1 MDCKNKVK
9 DIFSYLLSIKNLNE
23 KIIRNAYEYEKMYC
37 EYDISSMDGCT
48 VNKDLESDW
57 WLEVNK
63 KCKQLYDQLFK
74 IYLEME
80 KKGQDIEIIWGHGLI
95 VWKVNNEKIMHP
107 VLTTRQKVEFNAK
120 DKKFRLTPSS
130 KTSLETGIFEGLDFL
145 NLHSIMQMENEVN
158 SRDLDPRNIANI
170 KDVLEELILYLNS
183 KGRLDEEKSSIEKIK
198 ALSYPVIYNIP
209 VIIIR
214 KNSMRLWQKELVNII
229 NEIDNGY
236 PIPETVKA
244 LVYDKKLEQSEKDF
258 NEWKDVSQDLLF
270 PLPSNHE
277 QNQIVRKLCENYG
290 VVVQGPPGTGKS
302 HTIVN
307 LICHLL
313 AHGKRVL
320 VTSQTDRALKVL
332 VNKIPDEIKPLCI
345 NVLGNDSNSMKELND
360 SVRNITDNLSV
371 EPNKLYEDI
380 KDLKE
385 DLNKCTN
392 KQSMLYKKLEELEKA
407 ENKSVQIENQNY
419 TITDIAKWV
428 RINKD
433 KYGVIEDDV
442 KYNKP
447 IPLSEREF
455 NEFSSLMNSIS
466 KKDKQ
471 DYDDIKVMLDK
482 LPSIDMICDKMI
494 KLKELNSNLK
504 EYRKELNGWRIP
516 DKYKIDYDST
526 LDVLYQ
532 CKDKIHK
539 IESGDMKH
547 IMELHYTS
555 KISHDKFLDLVFKF
569 NNYMSA
575 LSKLRC
581 KLVNNR
587 VDVPNDVDIKKLG
600 DDCSKVYDYLN
611 SRGKP
616 GKIFKL
622 MHPDLNYIFER
633 CKVNFKNVQGVE
645 QLSILR
651 TFIKEQRII
660 EDIEILWNDVAKDYN
675 LELIDYS
682 KDKMCILRIEQKI
695 KELNEIIDWD
705 MKYKN
710 RIITLLGRISI
721 PQSINWHKEETYDYL
736 IKCVKCIREIEDY
749 NELRSYIEVL
759 KKVIIATKNLDNLYE
774 ALDNYCVNGVKK
786 AFKRI
791 EYLRSIKG
799 KVESLEESF
808 KKLKISCP
816 ITLNKLLKSWHVKAR
831 NFNEWSEEWRWAKCN
846 FVIKN
851 IYKINPEFIEAE
863 IEEQKQKEK
872 MLVNEL
878 VAKKTWY
885 NQILKTTESEKRSLF
900 AWMQAVKRIGKGTG
914 KMVSQYRNI
923 AQSEMEKCKDIIPV
937 WIMPLNRVIEN
948 IKLSR
953 RLFDVIIFD
962 ESSQSDMFSICGLM
976 RAKKAIIVGDDKQI
990 SPETVGID
998 QSIIQGLISKYLKDV
1013 PQSEW
1018 FDLQTSL
1025 YDTALRVFPNRL
1037 ILREH
1042 FRSIPEIIGFS
1053 NQLCYSGEIKP
1064 LRYPNQYEAFDPPIV
1079 TVKVKGGYREENRP
1093 VNTLEAE
1100 AIASKIAECC
1110 KNSKYNGM
1118 TMGVISLLGDVQSD
1132 VIQNAVKQKIGEEE
1146 MINRKLICGDAY
1158 SFQGDERDVMF
1169 LSMVI
1174 SNNVKFAP
1182 LTKES
1187 DMRRFN
1193 VAASRA
1199 RNQMWLFYSIDLDDI
1214 NKSCVRYSF
1223 LNYCL
1228 NYKKMNKAARKVE
1241 YVFQSRFQKDVYNV
1255 LTDKG
1260 YFVVPQVRIGEYK
1273 IDLVVEGEKNRVAII
1288 CDGDAADGKLD
1299 WKSSIERQLNLER
1312 LGWKFCRIR
1321 GSEFYYNPQKVIDKI
1336 CKRLKFADIQNILNN
1351 ETFSKNLKV
1360 V

>member
-1 MDCKNKVK
+1 MDYKNKIK

-23 KIIRNAYEYEKMYC
+23 RIIRNAYEYEKMYC
-37 EYDISSMDGCT
+37 EYDISSMNGCI
-48 VNKDLESDW
+48 VNKDPEAEW

-74 IYLEME
+74 TYLEME

-95 VWKVNNEKIMHP
+95 VWKVNNEKMIHP
-107 VLTTRQKVEFNAK
+107 VFTTRQKIEFNAK
-120 DKKFRLTPSS
+120 EKKFRLIPTS
-130 KTSLETGIFEGLDFL
+130 KTSLETGIFEGLDSL
-145 NLHSIMQMENEVN
+145 NLHSIIQMESEIN
-158 SRDLDPRNIANI
+158 SMNIDPRNMDNI
-170 KDVLEELILYLNS
+170 KDMLQELILYLNS
-183 KGRLDEEKSSIEKIK
+183 KGKLDEDKSSIEKIR

-214 KNSMRLWQKELVNII
+214 KNTMRLWQKEIVNIM

-277 QNQIVRKLCENYG
+277 QNQIVKKLCENYG

-307 LICHLL
+307 LICQLL

-320 VTSQTDRALKVL
+320 VTSQTDKALKVL
-332 VNKIPDEIKPLCI
+332 ANKIPDEIKPLCI

-360 SVRNITDNLSV
+360 SVRNITDNLSI
-371 EPNKLYEDI
+371 EPNKLHEDI
-380 KDLKE
+380 KALKE
-385 DLNKCTN
+385 DLNKCTQ
-392 KQSMLYKKLEELEKA
+392 KQSILYKKLEELEKA
-407 ENKSVQIENQNY
+407 ESKNVQIESQNY
-419 TITDIAKWV
+419 RVMDIAKWV
-428 RINKD
+428 RNNKD
-433 KYGVIEDDV
+433 KVGIIEDDI
-442 KYNKP
+442 KYNKS

-455 NEFSSLMNSIS
+455 SEFSNLMNDIS

-482 LPSIDMICDKMI
+482 LPDIDIICDKMI
-494 KLKELNSNLK
+494 KLKELNDNLN
-504 EYRKELNGWRIP
+504 EYKRELKSWRIP
-516 DKYKIDYDST
+516 DKYKIDYNSI
-526 LDVLYQ
+526 LDVLYE
-532 CKDKIHK
+532 CKDKMHE
-539 IESGDMKH
+539 IENGDMKH

-569 NNYMSA
+569 NNYMST
-575 LSKLRC
+575 LGKLRC
-581 KLVNNR
+581 KLSNNR
-587 VDVPNDVDIKKLG
+587 VEVPDDVDIKKLG
-600 DDCSKVYDYLN
+600 DDCNSVYDYLN

-616 GKIFKL
+616 GRIFKII
-622 MHPDLNYIFER
+622 HPDLNYIFEK
-633 CKVNFKNVQGVE
+633 CKVNFKNVESVE
-645 QLSILR
+645 QLSILK
-651 TFIKEQRII
+651 TFIKEQRIMK
-660 EDIEILWNDVAKDYN
+660 DLEILWNDVAKDYD
-675 LELIDYS
+675 LETIDYS
-682 KDKMCILRIEQKI
+682 KDKMCIVKIEQKV
-695 KELNEIIDWD
+695 KKLNEIIDWD
-705 MKYKN
+705 MRYKN
-710 RIITLLGRISI
+710 RIIALIGRISI
-721 PQSINWHKEETYDYL
+721 PQNIDWHKEETYNYL
-736 IKCVKCIREIEDY
+736 IECIKYIRKIENY
-749 NELRSYIEVL
+749 NELKSYMEIL
-759 KKVIIATKNLDNLYE
+759 KKIVIATKNLDNLYE
-774 ALDNYCVNGVKK
+774 ALDNSSINDVKQ
-786 AFKRI
+786 AFRRI

-799 KVESLEESF
+799 KVENLEKFFRE
-808 KKLKISCP
+808 LKTACP
-816 ITLNKLLKSWHVKAR
+816 ITLNKLLKNWSIKAK
-831 NFNEWSEEWRWAKCN
+831 NFNEWSKEWRWAKCN
-846 FVIKN
+846 FLIKN
-851 IYKINPEFIEAE
+851 IYKINPEFIEGE

-872 MLVNEL
+872 LLVNEL

-923 AQSEMEKCKDIIPV
+923 AQNEMEKCKDIIPV

-948 IKLSR
+948 IRISR

-962 ESSQSDMFSICGLM
+962 ESSQSDIFSICGLM

-998 QSIIQGLISKYLKDV
+998 QAIIQGLISKYLGNI

-1042 FRSIPEIIGFS
+1042 FRSVPEIIGFS

-1064 LRYPNQYEAFDPPIV
+1064 LRYPNQYEAFDSPIV
-1079 TVKVKGGYREENRP
+1079 TVKVNGHREENKP
-1093 VNTLEAE
+1093 VNIVEAE
-1100 AIASKIAECC
+1100 TIASKIAECC
-1110 KNSKYNGM
+1110 KDSRYNGM

-1132 VIQNAVKQKIGEEE
+1132 AIQNVVKQKIGEEE

-1182 LTKES
+1182 LTRES

-1199 RNQMWLFYSIDLDDI
+1199 RNQMWLFYSIDLDDL
-1214 NKSCVRYSF
+1214 NKSCVRYNF

-1241 YVFQSRFQKDVYNV
+1241 YVFQSRFQKDVYNL
-1255 LTDKG
+1255 LTKEG
-1260 YFVVPQVRIGEYK
+1260 YFVTPQVQVGEYK
-1273 IDLVVEGEKNRVAII
+1273 IDLVVEGEKSRVAII
-1288 CDGDAADGKLD
+1288 CDGDVVDDELD

-1321 GSEFYYNPQKVIDKI
+1321 GSEFYYNPRKAIDKI
-1336 CKRLKFADIQNILNN
+1336 CKKLKFANIQKVLNDKIIS
-1351 ETFSKNLKV
+1351 ENLKV